1 MMSFSAFQ
9 CFGQLFLDVLD
20 FNLLWL
26 FFVLVKHVFFNEFQK
41 LSEIFEDIGMGFL
54 AVFVEGSEETLG
66 LGLEG
71 LLGLLGLGIHDI
83 IFGKILLC
91 LKM

>member
-20 FNLLWL
+20 FNLLEWL
-26 FFVLVKHVFFNEFQK
+26 FVLVEHVFFNEFQK
-41 LSEIFEDIGMGFL
+41 LSEIFEDVGMGFL
-54 AVFVEGSEETLG
+54 AVLVEGSEKTLG
-66 LGLEG
+66 LSLKG
-71 LLGLLGLGIHDI
+71 LLRLFGLRIHDI